1 MPQRQEGLR
10 PVFRLLGSLG
20 VVLIPF
26 ALFSYFYFEQRY
38 DYHVDRNFR
47 VLTEAGEHLSAL
59 LRQFESLF
67 DFDPYN
73 EIEKTG
79 YPIRAIVEK
88 RFADKKAY
96 PKTDVEKFMEALE
109 KDVEP
114 TRKKTKEQ
122 EIAEKI
128 KAFRKA
134 LKDALDKEKKLR
146 LLENLLREELIK
158 AELERFT
165 NLDKNEL
172 ASALGT
178 MFQSRAESEKNLTR
192 ELSYPPPK
200 LVPAALKKARKEAD
214 EAWNNVEKKQ
224 QQVMCMLNG
233 DAEDSSMMV
242 EYVSNKK
249 ADAERCETCKK
260 LTCNN
265 THFKGENEKTEY
277 LTALKKVQED
287 QGEELKKKVGVFN
300 KNPSYKNLN
309 ISPDEEDQCEQA
321 ALKESIRL
329 QINTSKAQT
338 SLSVTACQR
347 YEWSGLSWNPKAELP
362 LAALMSSTDAEAKNF
377 DLLVLAQGD
386 GKVLYSSSETHSAGI
401 PQSVFAKFASLKPF
415 FQEDKSEAE
424 TKKANP
430 DEENEQKDKDRQVSL
445 PLVSVIRK
453 AEVSGTTY
461 RLFLQPFQPPL
472 PIVSQSAAAE
482 PVWYLGGI
490 IRESEFQK
498 KFLALPL
505 TVTGLTMIGLILGL
519 LSWPYVKMFFTSPRE
534 PLRAIDIFF
543 LIISLVLGSGLVT
556 LLLLNTVAY
565 HNMRAQFDTTAK
577 RIGERIQKRFGVELE
592 ATLDTLSEAS
602 DIAKKRESEE
612 EIFLELIRDKYP
624 PCESIFLVE
633 EHGGLEPEHW
643 RTFESRRSTKSIDIS
658 KREYFLRAKD
668 EEGLWQKKNFPDFF
682 IERVHSYTN
691 GVKTSAVSAHYKQ
704 IKQKKKKGSLDC
716 VAPRIVA
723 EDDFPGLKLV
733 ARTNGEKVSV
743 VPKNGEIFAVA
754 ALAKRFLS
762 FRALAL
768 PPSFGFAVIEDN
780 TGKVIFH
787 SEDQRSLIENFF
799 WETDGN
805 LQLQAAVHA
814 HQVDKH
820 AHQVDKHAHQ
830 VDKHAHQVDKIT
842 GYYHGRRHNFFVIP
856 VDSSIPWSLVVFY
869 DTQLLE
875 TVNFEIGVIT
885 AGIFLFYVVVFVL
898 VLVLIHFFGPREL
911 WSWCWP
917 QSRSRDEYA
926 FVAALLVLV
935 VLSYGLGI
943 WPLKGGWPFLL
954 LIVLLPLFVLGTL
967 YFKCKRKF
975 PGPAW
980 SKKLTERLAPKLSFR
995 CWYLSVAFLGLG
1007 VVSVLPIAAIF
1018 KDTFLAQAER
1028 FTKFRESEFVIA
1040 LENRERTLR
1049 DDMNLLD
1056 DERSEVEEGTKS
1068 ENFIKNTIKPGL
1080 YEYKG
1085 DHICLHKNKK
1095 MNQSDSCKDNAG
1107 VYGKNWHLSEWFIM
1121 DFLPVYNELAGK
1133 LRYPGSKQQSRYDPN
1148 IGYQAQPSQQ
1158 VFRPHGDWRHWPIY
1172 LCILIFLIL
1181 LYAVIRS
1188 LARRVVGLY
1197 LSDFE
1202 VLGKDS
1208 KKTTVHKLKI
1218 VDDPEAKTEGH
1229 HKKIIIREEETK
1241 KIEEWAKEW
1250 TDTDKKRRVLV
1261 RPPRALVSKLQE
1273 HAKQSGFRIIDF
1285 SSPTQLLPS
1294 QLERWTAA
1302 SSPKEVLVTHFEL
1315 SFLEPRLQSAL
1326 LGFLESKRN
1335 DTVILCSSISPL
1347 HRLVTPEAYP
1357 EFDKGAQEAVPKA
1370 DEKLRWSA
1378 LLSTFRKERFWYEAS
1393 DWRKDTLQVLSRECC
1408 WADELIPIYTDLKE
1422 EAENLTEEQ
1431 IIHQVGDRAE
1441 AFYRKLWMLCT
1452 REERLVLIHMAQG
1465 GLVNLQNADTVQCL
1479 LWRNLIRRDPDLC
1492 LPNESFA
1499 RFILTA
1505 EAPERIAE
1513 WEKGEA
1519 DGSTW
1524 TMLRAPL
1531 LLLLVLVA
1539 VFTAQTG
1546 GEGVGAMTAIVSS
1559 VLAGLPII
1567 FQALNFL
1574 RGGQTAK
1581 PVEE

>member
-1 MPQRQEGLR
+1 MPQRGEGLR

-26 ALFSYFYFEQRY
+26 VIYFYFYVDQKY

-47 VLTEAGEHLSAL
+47 VLTEAGGHLSAL

-88 RFADKKAY
+88 RFAGKEAEPVVEEFLEKLE
-96 PKTDVEKFMEALE
+96 DVESTGEE
-109 KDVEP
+109 
-114 TRKKTKEQ
+114 T
-122 EIAEKI
+122 

-158 AELERFT
+158 AEQERFT

-178 MFQSRAESEKNLTR
+178 MFQSQAESEENLTR
-192 ELSYPPPK
+192 ELSYPPLK
-200 LVPAALKKARKEAD
+200 LVLTALKNAREAAD

-224 QQVMCMLNG
+224 QQVMPMLNG
-233 DAEDSSMMV
+233 DANA
-242 EYVSNKK
+242 EYIS
-249 ADAERCETCKK
+249 
-260 LTCNN
+260 
-265 THFKGENEKTEY
+265 
-277 LTALKKVQED
+277 ALKKVQED
-287 QGEELKKKVGVFN
+287 QGEDLKKQVGVLN

-309 ISPDEEDQCEQA
+309 ISPDEDDQCEQA

-329 QINTSKAQT
+329 QVSTSKAQT
-338 SLSVTACQR
+338 SLSVIACQQH
-347 YEWSGLSWNPKAELP
+347 EWSGLSWNPKAELP
-362 LAALMSSTDAEAKNF
+362 LADLMSSTDAEAKNF
-377 DLLVLAQGD
+377 DLLVLAQRD

-401 PQSVFAKFASLKPF
+401 PKGVFAKFASLEPF
-415 FQEDKSEAE
+415 FQEDKSEADPE
-424 TKKANP
+424 KTDSDQKN
-430 DEENEQKDKDRQVSL
+430 DQKDKNGQVSI
-445 PLVSVIRK
+445 PLASVIRE
-453 AEVSGTTY
+453 AEGSGTTY
-461 RLFLQPFQPPL
+461 LLFLQPFQPPL
-472 PIVSQSAAAE
+472 PIVSQSDDAQ

-490 IRESEFQK
+490 IRKGEFRK
-498 KFLALPL
+498 KFLAVPL
-505 TVTGLTMIGLILGL
+505 LVTGLAMLGLILGI
-519 LSWPYVKMFFTSPRE
+519 LSLPYVKMSFMSTGE
-534 PLRAIDIFF
+534 ALRAIDIFF
-543 LIISLVLGSGLVT
+543 LIISLVLGSGLIT

-565 HNMRAQFDTTAK
+565 HNMCYQFDENAESIRNHIK
-577 RIGERIQKRFGVELE
+577 ERFGDELDYTLE
-592 ATLDTLSEAS
+592 ALSVAPHMVMKDDYPRSETPEHLL
-602 DIAKKRESEE
+602 KKHKFFELPPKKSG
-612 EIFLELIRDKYP
+612 FLELPENGHPFY
-624 PCESIFLVE
+624 EEIFLVE

-643 RTFESRRSTKSIDIS
+643 TTFKPRISTKSMDIS
-658 KREYFLRAKD
+658 GRQYFINARDERGLWKRESF
-668 EEGLWQKKNFPDFF
+668 DFF
-682 IERVHSYTN
+682 IERVHSYTD
-691 GVKTSAVSAHYKQ
+691 GVKISIVSTPYEKIGQ
-704 IKQKKKKGSLDC
+704 REKKDSPDFDIE
-716 VAPRIVA
+716 RIHS
-723 EDDFPGLKLV
+723 
-733 ARTNGEKVSV
+733 RTNGDEKFV
-743 VPKNGEIFAVA
+743 VA

-799 WETDGN
+799 WETDTNRG
-805 LQLQAAVHA
+805 LQAAVHA
-814 HQVDKH
+814 RQD
-820 AHQVDKHAHQ
+820 
-830 VDKHAHQVDKIT
+830 DKIA
-842 GYYHGRRHNFFVIP
+842 GNYHGQKHHFFVTPINS
-856 VDSSIPWSLVVFY
+856 VPWSLVVFY

-875 TVNFEIGVIT
+875 TVNFEIGVI
-885 AGIFLFYVVVFVL
+885 AVGIFFLYVALFALGIAIIHLL
-898 VLVLIHFFGPREL
+898 VPGKR

-917 QSRSRDEYA
+917 QSKSQNQYA
-926 FVAALLVLV
+926 CVALLLALIVLG
-935 VLSYGLGI
+935 LGYALGI
-943 WPLKGGWPFLL
+943 WLLKGGWPFLL
-954 LIVLLPLFVLGTL
+954 LIVLLPLLW
-967 YFKCKRKF
+967 
-975 PGPAW
+975 P
-980 SKKLTERLAPKLSFR
+980 APKLSFR

-1007 VVSVLPIAAIF
+1007 VVSVLPSAAIF
-1018 KDTFLAQAER
+1018 KDTFLTQAER
-1028 FTKFRESEFVIA
+1028 FTKFQQSEFVIA

-1085 DHICLHKNKK
+1085 DNICPGKINW
-1095 MNQSDSCKDNAG
+1095 NIPCTDNEEDW
-1107 VYGKNWHLSEWFIM
+1107 NRSWHLSEEFM

-1172 LCILIFLIL
+1172 LCILIFLIVL
-1181 LYAVIRS
+1181 IAAIRS
-1188 LARRVVGLY
+1188 LAKWIVGLH
-1197 LSDFE
+1197 LPDFE

-1273 HAKQSGFRIIDF
+1273 HAEQSGFRIIDF
-1285 SSPTQLLPS
+1285 SSPTQLLLG
-1294 QLERWTAA
+1294 QLERWRPDP
-1302 SSPKEVLVTHFEL
+1302 SPQTGVLVTNFES
-1315 SFLEPRLQSAL
+1315 SFLEPRLQLAL
-1326 LGFLESKRN
+1326 LGFLESERS

-1357 EFDKGAQEAVPKA
+1357 EFDKGTQNADPKV
-1370 DEKLRWSA
+1370 DEEFRWSG
-1378 LLSTFRKERFWYEAS
+1378 LFSTFRKERFWYEAS

-1422 EAENLTEEQ
+1422 AAKNLTEEQ

-1452 REERLVLIHMAQG
+1452 KEERLVLIHMAQG
-1465 GLVNLQNADTVQCL
+1465 GLVNLQNADTVQRL

-1505 EAPERIAE
+1505 EVPERIAE